1 MINSSNNIMAIVL
14 WLSTGEMN
22 YMGNFIKIE
31 SKLRTKYIAAF
42 HISISEEEAITCS
55 FSLAKYYL

>member
-1 MINSSNNIMAIVL
+1 MASVL
-14 WLSTGEMN
+14 SLSTGEMN

-42 HISISEEEAITCS
+42 HISISEQEAITCS